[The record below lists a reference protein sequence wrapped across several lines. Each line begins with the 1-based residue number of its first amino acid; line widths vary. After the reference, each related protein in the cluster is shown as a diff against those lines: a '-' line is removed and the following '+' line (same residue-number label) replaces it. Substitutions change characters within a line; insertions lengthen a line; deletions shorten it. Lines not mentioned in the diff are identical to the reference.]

1 MKPAMKT
8 DQNTLGPTPRT
19 RLKRLPKRG
28 SHEKQ
33 VIYDVLDEALY
44 CHVAFVHDGHP
55 FVLPTIH
62 ARIDDVLYFHGSSAG
77 RMTGALKSGVPVCVN
92 VTLFDGLVLARS
104 AFHHSMNYRSVVI
117 LGEATEVTDEREK
130 HLALERVVEHVV
142 PGRGA
147 ELRPNTPSE
156 YAATRVL
163 RVPLTEASA
172 KVRAGDPKDEED
184 DYALPVWAG
193 VLPAKMVFGDPIPD
207 TRLNPTAPVP
217 AYLKRYRRS

>member
-1 MKPAMKT
+1 MVVALPAWAPHATFAEVISGHRASSTACCCASAASPRSQLRSMEPAMKT

-33 VIYDVLDEALY
+33 TIYDILDEALY

-117 LGEATEVTDEREK
+117 LGEANEVTDESEK
-130 HLALERVVEHVV
+130 HEALERVVEHVA
-142 PGRGA
+142 PGRSSD
-147 ELRPNTPSE
+147 LRPNTPTE
-156 YAATRVL
+156 YTATRVL
-163 RVPLTEASA
+163 RVPLVEASA
-172 KVRAGDPKDEED
+172 KVR
-184 DYALPVWAG
+184 
-193 VLPAKMVFGDPIPD
+193 
-207 TRLNPTAPVP
+207 
-217 AYLKRYRRS
+217 